1 MTVDLD
7 DRAGRGGRDQ
17 AAARP
22 SQKEPVAAATAAQ
35 AKAPTM

>member
-1 MTVDLD
+1 MTGDLEI
-7 DRAGRGGRDQ
+7 AP
-17 AAARP
+17 AAAAATRLAASP